1 MQRGMGHICENPF
14 GVLRSSYLFMT
25 FIFFIVLFS
34 QQSFAET
41 TNTYLQWECVT
52 GNDGKW
58 ICSQQ
63 SVLGNE
69 YPRPNKIETFSVV
82 EEEIENETATQV
94 KKASNLDWIDEE
106 DLAEE
111 QLASRAS

>member
-1 MQRGMGHICENPF
+1 MQRGMGQICENPF

-41 TNTYLQWECVT
+41 TNTYLQWECAT

-63 SVLGNE
+63 SVPGNE
-69 YPRPNKIETFSVV
+69 YPRPNKIETFSVA
-82 EEEIENETATQV
+82 EEEIEDETATQV
-94 KKASNLDWIDEE
+94 KKASNLDWID
-106 DLAEE
+106 
-111 QLASRAS
+111 